1 MLAYRLISGDSLLR
15 ARSFCPACNTDIAWY
30 DLIPL
35 LSWIFLKGKC
45 RICTTPI
52 SWLYFF
58 IELITVLL
66 FTLLFLLVPII
77 HWLAYSIFFSAL
89 LVTIRTDLE
98 FMLISRYA
106 SVFLIPLGLFF
117 SSYHYIELSF
127 FESIVGTL
135 TAYLFLRL
143 ASIIFFKLAK
153 KEGMGEGDAELLA
166 FIGSFIG
173 LGGWWISLIVAS
185 LFGSLYGI
193 GYMIW
198 TQKKDS
204 TKIPFGPFLAL
215 GALAYVLFQDQ
226 LLWLFGF

>member
-15 ARSFCPACNTDIAWY
+15 ARSFCPTCNTTLAWY

-35 LSWIFLKGKC
+35 FSWIFLKGKC
-45 RICTTPI
+45 RTCSAPI
-52 SWLYFF
+52 TWLYFF
-58 IELITVLL
+58 IEFITVLA
-66 FTLLFLLVPII
+66 FTSLFLLVPTAY
-77 HWLAYSIFFSAL
+77 WLAYGVFFSAL

-98 FMLISRYA
+98 FMLISRYV
-106 SVFLIPLGLFF
+106 SVFLVPFGFFF
-117 SSYHYIELSF
+117 SYYDYIELSF
-127 FESIVGTL
+127 FESILGTL

-143 ASIIFFKLAK
+143 VSVIFFKLTK
-153 KEGMGEGDAELLA
+153 REGMGEGDAELLA

-173 LGGWWISLIVAS
+173 LCGWWISLIVAS
-185 LFGSLYGI
+185 LSGSLYGM

-198 TQKKDS
+198 TRKKDS